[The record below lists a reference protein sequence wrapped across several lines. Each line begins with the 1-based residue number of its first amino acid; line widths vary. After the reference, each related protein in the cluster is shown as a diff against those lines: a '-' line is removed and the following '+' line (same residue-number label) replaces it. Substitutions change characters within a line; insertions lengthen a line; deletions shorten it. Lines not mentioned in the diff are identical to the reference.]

1 MKKIRI
7 GLAGL
12 GVVGRGI
19 YEILRKDS
27 KLLTLRTQA
36 ELEIVAVS
44 ARTKKDFLDP
54 KIKFYANT
62 IDLANDPE
70 IDVIVEVIGGDG
82 IAKDLIEMAIKN
94 GKKIVTANKAL
105 LAEHG
110 FELAKLV
117 EKYQSHIGFEA
128 SVAGATPAIKT
139 AKENLA
145 GNQIKEIH
153 AILNGTSNF
162 ILTKMKEEN
171 LDFAVA
177 LKQAQDLGYAEA
189 DPSSDIKGV
198 DTAHK
203 IVLLAAIAS
212 GTKPNFAQ
220 TYVEGID
227 EISIDDIKLADEFG
241 YKIKLLATF
250 KPGQQTVYPALIKK
264 SEQVAQVDGAFNAI
278 LFNASNAGLS
288 LIIGAGAGSIPTAS
302 AIVADLVD
310 VARGNQTFL
319 FGVKSDDL
327 REANIEKISQRVGKY
342 FLRLFIKKNSGE
354 EKPAEKIFDEKIKIE
369 QAAFFDRGDEI
380 LCGFLTGEQ
389 KESELSEALINLDPA
404 LVKSAK
410 FIRVETTNF

>member
-1 MKKIRI
+1 MKKLRI

-19 YEILRKDS
+19 YEIIQKDS
-27 KLLTLRTQA
+27 KLLTLRTQV
-36 ELEIVAVS
+36 ELEIVAIS
-44 ARTKKDFLDP
+44 ARTKKDFIDP
-54 KIKFYANT
+54 KIKFYAN
-62 IDLANDPE
+62 ILDLANDSE

-82 IAKDLIEMAIKN
+82 VAKDLIETAIKN

-145 GNQIKEIH
+145 GNQITEIH

-171 LDFAVA
+171 LDFSIA

-189 DPSSDIKGV
+189 DPSSDIKGL
-198 DTAHK
+198 DSAHK
-203 IVLLAAIAS
+203 ITLLAAIAF
-212 GTKPNFAQ
+212 GTKPNFAE

-241 YKIKLLATF
+241 YKIKLLATA
-250 KPGQQTVYPALIKK
+250 KKGHQAIYPALIRK

-278 LFNASNAGLS
+278 LFNSSNAGQS
-288 LIIGAGAGSIPTAS
+288 LIVGLGAGSIPTAS

-327 REANIEKISQRVGKY
+327 GEVNIGNISERVGKY
-342 FLRLFIKKNSGE
+342 FLRLFINKNLSE
-354 EKPAEKIFDEKIKIE
+354 EKIFDGKIKIE
-369 QAAFFDRGDEI
+369 QAAFFERGDEI
-380 LCGFLTGEQ
+380 LCGFLTSEQ
-389 KESELSEALINLDPA
+389 KESELSEALKDLDPA

-410 FIRVETTNF
+410 FLRVEATNF

>member
-1 MKKIRI
+1 MKKLRI

-12 GVVGRGI
+12 GVVGRGV
-19 YEILRKDS
+19 YEIIQKDS
-27 KLLTLRTQA
+27 KLLTLRTQV
-36 ELEIVAVS
+36 ELEIVAIS
-44 ARTKKDFLDP
+44 ARTKKDFIDP
-54 KIKFYANT
+54 KIKFYAN
-62 IDLANDPE
+62 ILDLANDSE

-82 IAKDLIEMAIKN
+82 VAKDLIETAIKN

-145 GNQIKEIH
+145 GNQITEIH

-171 LDFAVA
+171 LDFSIA

-189 DPSSDIKGV
+189 DPSSDIKGL
-198 DTAHK
+198 DSAHK
-203 IVLLAAIAS
+203 ITLLAAIAF
-212 GTKPNFAQ
+212 GTKPNFAE

-241 YKIKLLATF
+241 YKIKLLATA
-250 KPGQQTVYPALIKK
+250 KKGHQAIYPALIKK

-278 LFNASNAGLS
+278 LFNSSNAGQS
-288 LIIGAGAGSIPTAS
+288 LIVGLGAGSIPTAS

-327 REANIEKISQRVGKY
+327 DEVNISDISQRIGKY
-342 FLRLFIKKNSGE
+342 FLRLFINKNSSE
-354 EKPAEKIFDEKIKIE
+354 EKIFDGKIKIE
-369 QAAFFDRGDEI
+369 QAAFFERGDEI

-389 KESELSEALINLDPA
+389 KESELSEALKDLDPA

-410 FIRVETTNF
+410 FLRIEATNF

>member
-1 MKKIRI
+1 MKKLRI

-12 GVVGRGI
+12 GVVGRGV
-19 YEILRKDS
+19 YEIIQKDS
-27 KLLTLRTQA
+27 KLLTLRTQV
-36 ELEIVAVS
+36 ELEIVAIS
-44 ARTKKDFLDP
+44 ARTKKDFIDP
-54 KIKFYANT
+54 KIKFYAN
-62 IDLANDPE
+62 ILDLANDSE

-82 IAKDLIEMAIKN
+82 VAKDLIETAIKN

-105 LAEHG
+105 LAENG

-128 SVAGATPAIKT
+128 SVAGSTPAIKT

-145 GNQIKEIH
+145 GNQITEIH

-171 LDFAVA
+171 LDFSIA

-189 DPSSDIKGV
+189 DPSSDIKGL
-198 DTAHK
+198 DSAHK
-203 IVLLAAIAS
+203 ITLLAAIAF
-212 GTKPNFAQ
+212 GTKPNFVE

-241 YKIKLLATF
+241 YKIKLLATA
-250 KPGQQTVYPALIKK
+250 KKGQQAVYPALIKK

-278 LFNASNAGLS
+278 LFNSSNAGQS
-288 LIIGAGAGSIPTAS
+288 LIVGLGAGSVPTAS

-327 REANIEKISQRVGKY
+327 GEVNISDISQRVGKY
-342 FLRLFIKKNSGE
+342 FLRLFINKNSSE
-354 EKPAEKIFDEKIKIE
+354 EKIFDGKIKIE
-369 QAAFFDRGDEI
+369 QAAFFERGDEI

-389 KESELSEALINLDPA
+389 KESELSEALKDLDPA

-410 FIRVETTNF
+410 FLRVEATNF

>member
-1 MKKIRI
+1 MKKLRI

-12 GVVGRGI
+12 GVVGRGV
-19 YEILRKDS
+19 YEIVQKDS
-27 KLLTLRTQA
+27 KLLTLRTQV
-36 ELEIVAVS
+36 ELEIVAIS
-44 ARTKKDFLDP
+44 ARTKKDFIDP
-54 KIKFYANT
+54 KIKFYAN
-62 IDLANDPE
+62 ILDLANDSE

-82 IAKDLIEMAIKN
+82 VAKDLIETAIKN

-145 GNQIKEIH
+145 GNQITEIH

-171 LDFAVA
+171 LDFSIA

-189 DPSSDIKGV
+189 DPSSDIKGL
-198 DTAHK
+198 DSAHK
-203 IVLLAAIAS
+203 ITLLAAIAF
-212 GTKPNFAQ
+212 GTKPNFAE

-241 YKIKLLATF
+241 YKIKLLATA
-250 KPGQQTVYPALIKK
+250 KKGQQTIYPALIKK

-278 LFNASNAGLS
+278 LFNSSNAGQS
-288 LIIGAGAGSIPTAS
+288 LIVGLGAGSVPTAS

-327 REANIEKISQRVGKY
+327 DEVNISDISQRVGKY
-342 FLRLFIKKNSGE
+342 FLRLFINKNSSE
-354 EKPAEKIFDEKIKIE
+354 EKIFDGKIKIE
-369 QAAFFDRGDEI
+369 QAAFFERGDEI

-389 KESELSEALINLDPA
+389 KESELSEALKDLDPA

-410 FIRVETTNF
+410 FLRVEATNF

>member
-1 MKKIRI
+1 MKKLRI

-12 GVVGRGI
+12 GVVGRGV
-19 YEILRKDS
+19 YEIIQKDS
-27 KLLTLRTQA
+27 KLLTLRTQV

-44 ARTKKDFLDP
+44 ARTKKDFLEP
-54 KIKFYANT
+54 KIKFYASA

-82 IAKDLIEMAIKN
+82 VAKDLIETAIKN

-105 LAEHG
+105 LAIHG

-117 EKYQSHIGFEA
+117 EKYQSCIGFEA

-171 LDFAVA
+171 LDFSLA
-177 LKQAQDLGYAEA
+177 LKQAQELGYAEA
-189 DPSSDIKGV
+189 DPSSDIKGL

-203 IVLLAAIAS
+203 IILLAAIAFGS
-212 GTKPNFAQ
+212 KPNFAK
-220 TYVEGID
+220 TYIEGID

-241 YKIKLLATF
+241 YKIKLLATA
-250 KPGQQTVYPALIKK
+250 KSGQQTVYPALIKK

-278 LFNASNAGLS
+278 LFNASNAGQS
-288 LIIGAGAGSIPTAS
+288 LIVGLGAGSVPTAS
-302 AIVADLVD
+302 AIVSDLVD
-310 VARGNQTFL
+310 IARENQTFL
-319 FGVKSDDL
+319 FGVKREDL
-327 REANIEKISQRVGKY
+327 VESSIGDISQRIGKY
-342 FLRLFIKKNSGE
+342 FLRLFINKNSG
-354 EKPAEKIFDEKIKIE
+354 AEKIFDGKIKIE
-369 QAAFFDRGDEI
+369 QAAFFERGDEI

-389 KESELSEALINLDPA
+389 KESELDEALKNLDPA
-404 LVKSAK
+404 LVQSAK

>member
-1 MKKIRI
+1 MKKLRI

-12 GVVGRGI
+12 GVVGRGV
-19 YEILRKDS
+19 YEIIQKDS
-27 KLLTLRTQA
+27 KLLTLRTQV
-36 ELEIVAVS
+36 ELEIVAIS
-44 ARTKKDFLDP
+44 ARTKKDFIDP
-54 KIKFYANT
+54 KIKFYAN
-62 IDLANDPE
+62 ILDLANDSE

-82 IAKDLIEMAIKN
+82 VAKDLIETAIKN

-128 SVAGATPAIKT
+128 SVAGSTPAIKT

-145 GNQIKEIH
+145 GNQITEIH

-171 LDFAVA
+171 LDFSIA

-189 DPSSDIKGV
+189 DPSSDIKGL
-198 DTAHK
+198 DSAHK
-203 IVLLAAIAS
+203 ITLLAAIAF
-212 GTKPNFAQ
+212 GTKPNFAE

-241 YKIKLLATF
+241 YKIKLLATA
-250 KPGQQTVYPALIKK
+250 KKGQQAVYPALIKK

-278 LFNASNAGLS
+278 LFNSSNAGQS
-288 LIIGAGAGSIPTAS
+288 LIVGLGAGSVPTAS

-327 REANIEKISQRVGKY
+327 GEVNIGDISERVGKY
-342 FLRLFIKKNSGE
+342 FLRLFINKNSSE
-354 EKPAEKIFDEKIKIE
+354 EKIFDGKIKIE
-369 QAAFFDRGDEI
+369 QAAFFERGDEI

-389 KESELSEALINLDPA
+389 KESELSEALKDLDPA

-410 FIRVETTNF
+410 FLRVEATNF

>member
-1 MKKIRI
+1 MKKLRI

-12 GVVGRGI
+12 GVVGRGV
-19 YEILRKDS
+19 YEIIQKDS
-27 KLLTLRTQA
+27 KLLTLRTQV
-36 ELEIVAVS
+36 ELEIVAIS
-44 ARTKKDFLDP
+44 ARTKKDFIDP
-54 KIKFYANT
+54 KIKFYAN
-62 IDLANDPE
+62 ILDLANDSE

-82 IAKDLIEMAIKN
+82 VAKDLIETAIKN

-105 LAEHG
+105 LAENG

-128 SVAGATPAIKT
+128 SVAGSTPAIKT

-145 GNQIKEIH
+145 GNQITEIH

-171 LDFAVA
+171 LDFSIA

-189 DPSSDIKGV
+189 DPSSDIKGL
-198 DTAHK
+198 DSAHK
-203 IVLLAAIAS
+203 ITLLAAIAF
-212 GTKPNFAQ
+212 GTKPNFAE

-241 YKIKLLATF
+241 YKIKLLATA
-250 KPGQQTVYPALIKK
+250 KKGQQAVYPALIKK

-278 LFNASNAGLS
+278 LFNSSNAGQS
-288 LIIGAGAGSIPTAS
+288 LIVGLGAGSVPTAS

-327 REANIEKISQRVGKY
+327 GEVNISDISQRVGKY
-342 FLRLFIKKNSGE
+342 FLRLFINKNSSE
-354 EKPAEKIFDEKIKIE
+354 EKIFDGKIKIE
-369 QAAFFDRGDEI
+369 QAAFFERGDEI

-389 KESELSEALINLDPA
+389 KESELSEALKDLDPA

-410 FIRVETTNF
+410 FLRVEATNF

>member
-1 MKKIRI
+1 MKKLRI

-12 GVVGRGI
+12 GVVGRGV
-19 YEILRKDS
+19 YEIIQKDS
-27 KLLTLRTQA
+27 KLLTLRTQV
-36 ELEIVAVS
+36 ELEIVAIS
-44 ARTKKDFLDP
+44 ARTKKDFIDP
-54 KIKFYANT
+54 KIKFYAN
-62 IDLANDPE
+62 ILDLANDSE

-82 IAKDLIEMAIKN
+82 VAKDLIETAIKN

-105 LAEHG
+105 LAENG

-128 SVAGATPAIKT
+128 SVAGSTPAIKT

-145 GNQIKEIH
+145 GNQITEIH

-171 LDFAVA
+171 LDFSIA

-189 DPSSDIKGV
+189 DPSSDIKGL
-198 DTAHK
+198 DSAHK
-203 IVLLAAIAS
+203 ITLLAAIAF
-212 GTKPNFAQ
+212 GTKPNFAE
-220 TYVEGID
+220 TYIEGID

-241 YKIKLLATF
+241 YKIKLLATA
-250 KPGQQTVYPALIKK
+250 KKGQQAVYPALIKK

-278 LFNASNAGLS
+278 LFNSSNAGQS
-288 LIIGAGAGSIPTAS
+288 LIVGLGAGSVPTAS

-327 REANIEKISQRVGKY
+327 GEVNISDISQRVGKY
-342 FLRLFIKKNSGE
+342 FLRLFINKNSSE
-354 EKPAEKIFDEKIKIE
+354 EKIFDGKIKIE
-369 QAAFFDRGDEI
+369 QAAFFERGDEI

-389 KESELSEALINLDPA
+389 KESELSEALKDLDPA

-410 FIRVETTNF
+410 FLRVEATNF

>member
-1 MKKIRI
+1 MKKLRI

-12 GVVGRGI
+12 GVVGRGV
-19 YEILRKDS
+19 YEIIQKDS
-27 KLLTLRTQA
+27 KLLTLRTQV
-36 ELEIVAVS
+36 ELEIVAIS
-44 ARTKKDFLDP
+44 ARTKKDFIDP
-54 KIKFYANT
+54 KIKFYAN
-62 IDLANDPE
+62 ILDLANDSE

-82 IAKDLIEMAIKN
+82 VAKDLIETAIKN

-128 SVAGATPAIKT
+128 SVAGSTPAIKT

-145 GNQIKEIH
+145 GNQITEIH

-171 LDFAVA
+171 LDFSIA

-189 DPSSDIKGV
+189 DPSSDIKGL
-198 DTAHK
+198 DSAHK
-203 IVLLAAIAS
+203 ITLLAAIAF
-212 GTKPNFAQ
+212 GTKPNFVE

-241 YKIKLLATF
+241 YKIKLLANA
-250 KPGQQTVYPALIKK
+250 KKGRQAVYPALIKK

-278 LFNASNAGLS
+278 LFNSSNAGQS
-288 LIIGAGAGSIPTAS
+288 LIVGLGAGSVPTAS

-327 REANIEKISQRVGKY
+327 GEVNISNISQRIGRY
-342 FLRLFIKKNSGE
+342 FLRLLINKNSSE
-354 EKPAEKIFDEKIKIE
+354 EKIFNGKIKIE
-369 QAAFFDRGDEI
+369 QAAFFERGDEI

-389 KESELSEALINLDPA
+389 KESELSEALKDLDPA

-410 FIRVETTNF
+410 FLRIEATNF

>member
-1 MKKIRI
+1 MKKLRI

-19 YEILRKDS
+19 YEIIQKDS
-27 KLLTLRTQA
+27 KLLTLRTQV
-36 ELEIVAVS
+36 ELEIVAIS
-44 ARTKKDFLDP
+44 ARTKKDFIDP
-54 KIKFYANT
+54 KIKFYAN
-62 IDLANDPE
+62 ILDLANDSE

-82 IAKDLIEMAIKN
+82 VAKDLIETAIKN

-145 GNQIKEIH
+145 GNQITEIH

-171 LDFAVA
+171 LDFSIA

-189 DPSSDIKGV
+189 DPSSDIKGL
-198 DTAHK
+198 DSAHK
-203 IVLLAAIAS
+203 ITLLAAIAF
-212 GTKPNFAQ
+212 GTKPNFAE

-241 YKIKLLATF
+241 YKIKLLATA
-250 KPGQQTVYPALIKK
+250 KKGHQAIYPALIKK

-278 LFNASNAGLS
+278 LFNSSNAGQS
-288 LIIGAGAGSIPTAS
+288 LIVGLGAGSVPTAS

-327 REANIEKISQRVGKY
+327 GEVNISNISERVGKY
-342 FLRLFIKKNSGE
+342 FLRLFINKNSSE
-354 EKPAEKIFDEKIKIE
+354 EKIFDGKIKIE
-369 QAAFFDRGDEI
+369 QAAFFERGDEI

-389 KESELSEALINLDPA
+389 KESELSEALKDLDPA

-410 FIRVETTNF
+410 FLRVEATNF

>member
-1 MKKIRI
+1 MKKLRI

-12 GVVGRGI
+12 GVVGRGV
-19 YEILRKDS
+19 YEIIQKDS
-27 KLLTLRTQA
+27 KLLTLRTQV
-36 ELEIVAVS
+36 ELEIVAIS
-44 ARTKKDFLDP
+44 ARTKKDFIDP
-54 KIKFYANT
+54 KIKFYAN
-62 IDLANDPE
+62 ILDLANDSE

-82 IAKDLIEMAIKN
+82 VAKDLIETAIKN

-128 SVAGATPAIKT
+128 SVAGSTPAIKT

-145 GNQIKEIH
+145 GNQITEIH

-171 LDFAVA
+171 LDFSIA

-189 DPSSDIKGV
+189 DPSSDIKGLDSV
-198 DTAHK
+198 HK
-203 IVLLAAIAS
+203 ITLLAAIAF
-212 GTKPNFAQ
+212 GTKPNFAE

-241 YKIKLLATF
+241 YKIKLLATA
-250 KPGQQTVYPALIKK
+250 KKGQQAVYPALIKK

-278 LFNASNAGLS
+278 LFNSSNAGQS
-288 LIIGAGAGSIPTAS
+288 LIVGLGAGSVPTAS

-327 REANIEKISQRVGKY
+327 GEVNISDISQRVGKY
-342 FLRLFIKKNSGE
+342 FLRLFINKNSSE
-354 EKPAEKIFDEKIKIE
+354 EKIFDGKIKIE
-369 QAAFFDRGDEI
+369 QAAFFERGDEI

-389 KESELSEALINLDPA
+389 KESELSEALKDLDPA

-410 FIRVETTNF
+410 FLRVEATNF

>member
-1 MKKIRI
+1 MKKLRI

-12 GVVGRGI
+12 GVVGRGV
-19 YEILRKDS
+19 YEIIQKDS
-27 KLLTLRTQA
+27 KLLTLRTQV
-36 ELEIVAVS
+36 ELEIVAIS
-44 ARTKKDFLDP
+44 ARTKKDFIDP
-54 KIKFYANT
+54 KIKFYAN
-62 IDLANDPE
+62 ILDLANDSE

-82 IAKDLIEMAIKN
+82 VAKDLIETAIKN

-145 GNQIKEIH
+145 GNQITEIH

-171 LDFAVA
+171 LDFSIA

-189 DPSSDIKGV
+189 DPSSDIKGL
-198 DTAHK
+198 DSAHK
-203 IVLLAAIAS
+203 ITLLAAIAF
-212 GTKPNFAQ
+212 GTKPNFVE

-241 YKIKLLATF
+241 YKIKLLATA
-250 KPGQQTVYPALIKK
+250 KKGHQAIYPALIKK

-278 LFNASNAGLS
+278 LFNSSNAGQS
-288 LIIGAGAGSIPTAS
+288 LIVGLGAGSVPTAS

-327 REANIEKISQRVGKY
+327 GEVNISNISQRVGRY
-342 FLRLFIKKNSGE
+342 FLRLLINKNSSE
-354 EKPAEKIFDEKIKIE
+354 EKIFDGKIKIE
-369 QAAFFDRGDEI
+369 QAAFFERGDEI

-389 KESELSEALINLDPA
+389 KESELSEALKDLDPA

-410 FIRVETTNF
+410 FLRVEATNF

>member
-1 MKKIRI
+1 MKKLRI

-12 GVVGRGI
+12 GVVGRGV
-19 YEILRKDS
+19 YEIIQKDS
-27 KLLTLRTQA
+27 KLLTLRTQV
-36 ELEIVAVS
+36 ELEIVAIS
-44 ARTKKDFLDP
+44 ARTKKDFIDP
-54 KIKFYANT
+54 KIKFYAN
-62 IDLANDPE
+62 ILDLANDSE

-82 IAKDLIEMAIKN
+82 VAKDLIETAIKN

-145 GNQIKEIH
+145 GNQITEIH

-171 LDFAVA
+171 LDFSIA

-189 DPSSDIKGV
+189 DPSSDIKGL
-198 DTAHK
+198 DSAHK
-203 IVLLAAIAS
+203 ITLLAAIAF
-212 GTKPNFAQ
+212 GTKPNFAE

-241 YKIKLLATF
+241 YKIKLLATA
-250 KPGQQTVYPALIKK
+250 KKGHQAIYPALIKK

-278 LFNASNAGLS
+278 LFNSSNAGQS
-288 LIIGAGAGSIPTAS
+288 LIVGLGAGSVPTAS

-310 VARGNQTFL
+310 IARGNQTFL

-327 REANIEKISQRVGKY
+327 GEVNISSISERVGKY
-342 FLRLFIKKNSGE
+342 FLRLFINKNSSE
-354 EKPAEKIFDEKIKIE
+354 EKIFDGKIKIE
-369 QAAFFDRGDEI
+369 QAAFFERGDEI

-389 KESELSEALINLDPA
+389 KESELSEALKDLDPA

-410 FIRVETTNF
+410 FLRVEATNF

>member
-1 MKKIRI
+1 MKKLRI

-12 GVVGRGI
+12 GVVGRGV
-19 YEILRKDS
+19 YEIIQKDS
-27 KLLTLRTQA
+27 KLLTMRTQV
-36 ELEIVAVS
+36 ELEIVAIS
-44 ARTKKDFLDP
+44 ARTKKDFIDP
-54 KIKFYANT
+54 KIKFYAN
-62 IDLANDPE
+62 ILDLANDPE

-82 IAKDLIEMAIKN
+82 VAKDLIETAIKN

-145 GNQIKEIH
+145 GNQITEIH

-171 LDFAVA
+171 LDFSIA
-177 LKQAQDLGYAEA
+177 LKQAHDLGYAEA
-189 DPSSDIKGV
+189 DPSSDIKGL
-198 DTAHK
+198 DSAHK
-203 IVLLAAIAS
+203 ITLLAAIAF
-212 GTKPNFAQ
+212 GTKPNFAE

-241 YKIKLLATF
+241 YKIKLLATA
-250 KPGQQTVYPALIKK
+250 KKGQQAIYPALIKK

-278 LFNASNAGLS
+278 LFNSSNAGQS
-288 LIIGAGAGSIPTAS
+288 LIVGLGAGSVPTAS

-327 REANIEKISQRVGKY
+327 REVNISSISERVGKY
-342 FLRLFIKKNSGE
+342 FLRLFINKNSSE
-354 EKPAEKIFDEKIKIE
+354 EKIFDGKIKIE
-369 QAAFFDRGDEI
+369 QAAFFERGDEI

-389 KESELSEALINLDPA
+389 KESELSEALKDLDPA

-410 FIRVETTNF
+410 FLRVEATNF

>member
-1 MKKIRI
+1 MKKLRI

-12 GVVGRGI
+12 GVVGRGV
-19 YEILRKDS
+19 YEIIQKDS
-27 KLLTLRTQA
+27 KLLTLRTQV
-36 ELEIVAVS
+36 ELEIVAIS
-44 ARTKKDFLDP
+44 ARTKKDFIDP
-54 KIKFYANT
+54 KIKFYAN
-62 IDLANDPE
+62 ILDLANDSE

-82 IAKDLIEMAIKN
+82 VAKDLIETAIKN

-128 SVAGATPAIKT
+128 SVAGSTPAIKT

-145 GNQIKEIH
+145 GNQITEIH

-171 LDFAVA
+171 LDFSIA

-189 DPSSDIKGV
+189 DPYSDIKGL
-198 DTAHK
+198 DSAHK
-203 IVLLAAIAS
+203 ITLLAAIAF
-212 GTKPNFAQ
+212 GTKPNFAE

-241 YKIKLLATF
+241 YKIKLLATA
-250 KPGQQTVYPALIKK
+250 KKGQQAIYPALIKK

-278 LFNASNAGLS
+278 LFNSSNAGQS
-288 LIIGAGAGSIPTAS
+288 LIVGLGAGSVPTAS

-327 REANIEKISQRVGKY
+327 GEVNISDISQRVGKY
-342 FLRLFIKKNSGE
+342 FLRLFINKNSSE
-354 EKPAEKIFDEKIKIE
+354 EKIFDGKIKIE
-369 QAAFFDRGDEI
+369 QAAFFERGDEI

-389 KESELSEALINLDPA
+389 KESELSEALKDLDPA

-410 FIRVETTNF
+410 FLRVEATNF

>member
-1 MKKIRI
+1 MKKLRI

-12 GVVGRGI
+12 GVVGRGV
-19 YEILRKDS
+19 YEIIQKDS
-27 KLLTLRTQA
+27 KLLTLRTQV
-36 ELEIVAVS
+36 ELEIVAIS
-44 ARTKKDFLDP
+44 ARTKKDFIDP
-54 KIKFYANT
+54 KIKFYAN
-62 IDLANDPE
+62 ILDLANDSE

-82 IAKDLIEMAIKN
+82 VAKDLIETAIKN

-105 LAEHG
+105 IAEHG

-145 GNQIKEIH
+145 GNQITEIH

-171 LDFAVA
+171 LDFSIA

-189 DPSSDIKGV
+189 DPSSDIKGL
-198 DTAHK
+198 DSAHK
-203 IVLLAAIAS
+203 ITLLAAIAF
-212 GTKPNFAQ
+212 GTKPNFVE

-241 YKIKLLATF
+241 YKIKLLATA
-250 KPGQQTVYPALIKK
+250 KKGHQAIYPALIKK

-278 LFNASNAGLS
+278 LFNSSSAGQS
-288 LIIGAGAGSIPTAS
+288 LIVGLGAGSVPTAS

-327 REANIEKISQRVGKY
+327 GEVNISDISQRVGKY
-342 FLRLFIKKNSGE
+342 FLRLLINKNSSE
-354 EKPAEKIFDEKIKIE
+354 EKIFDGKIKIE
-369 QAAFFDRGDEI
+369 QAAFFERGDEI

-389 KESELSEALINLDPA
+389 KESELSEALKDLNPA

-410 FIRVETTNF
+410 FLRIEATNF

>member
-1 MKKIRI
+1 MKKLRI

-12 GVVGRGI
+12 GVVGRGV
-19 YEILRKDS
+19 YEIIQKDS
-27 KLLTLRTQA
+27 KLLTLRTQV
-36 ELEIVAVS
+36 ELEIVAIS
-44 ARTKKDFLDP
+44 ARTKKDFIDP
-54 KIKFYANT
+54 KIKFYAN
-62 IDLANDPE
+62 ILDLANDSE

-82 IAKDLIEMAIKN
+82 VAKDLIETAIKN

-105 LAEHG
+105 LAENG

-145 GNQIKEIH
+145 GNQITEIH

-171 LDFAVA
+171 LDFSIA

-189 DPSSDIKGV
+189 DSSSDIKGL
-198 DTAHK
+198 DSAHK
-203 IVLLAAIAS
+203 ITLLAAIAF
-212 GTKPNFAQ
+212 GTKPNFAE

-227 EISIDDIKLADEFG
+227 EILIDDIKLADEFG
-241 YKIKLLATF
+241 YKIKLLATA
-250 KPGQQTVYPALIKK
+250 KKGQQAVYPALIKK
-264 SEQVAQVDGAFNAI
+264 SEQVAQVDGSFNAI
-278 LFNASNAGLS
+278 LFNSSNAGQS
-288 LIIGAGAGSIPTAS
+288 LIVGLGAGSVPTAS

-327 REANIEKISQRVGKY
+327 GEVNISDISQRVGKY
-342 FLRLFIKKNSGE
+342 FLRLFINKNSSE
-354 EKPAEKIFDEKIKIE
+354 EKIFDGKIKIE
-369 QAAFFDRGDEI
+369 QAAFFERGDEI

-389 KESELSEALINLDPA
+389 KESELSEALKDLDPA

-410 FIRVETTNF
+410 FLRVEATNF

>member
-1 MKKIRI
+1 MKKLRI

-12 GVVGRGI
+12 GVVGRGV
-19 YEILRKDS
+19 YEIIQKDS
-27 KLLTLRTQA
+27 KLLTLRTQV
-36 ELEIVAVS
+36 ELEIVAIS
-44 ARTKKDFLDP
+44 ARTKKDFIDP
-54 KIKFYANT
+54 KIKFYAN
-62 IDLANDPE
+62 ILDLANDSE

-82 IAKDLIEMAIKN
+82 VAKDLIETAINN

-128 SVAGATPAIKT
+128 SVAGSTPAIKT

-145 GNQIKEIH
+145 GNQITEIH

-171 LDFAVA
+171 LDFSIA

-189 DPSSDIKGV
+189 DPSSDIKGL
-198 DTAHK
+198 DSAHK
-203 IVLLAAIAS
+203 ITLLAAIAF
-212 GTKPNFAQ
+212 GTKPNFVE

-241 YKIKLLATF
+241 YKIKLLATA
-250 KPGQQTVYPALIKK
+250 KKGQQAVYPALIKK

-278 LFNASNAGLS
+278 LFNSSNAGQS
-288 LIIGAGAGSIPTAS
+288 LIVGLGAGSVPTAS
-302 AIVADLVD
+302 SIVADLVD

-327 REANIEKISQRVGKY
+327 GEVNISNISQRVGRY
-342 FLRLFIKKNSGE
+342 FLRLLINKNSSE
-354 EKPAEKIFDEKIKIE
+354 EKIFDGKIKIE
-369 QAAFFDRGDEI
+369 QAAFFERGDEI

-389 KESELSEALINLDPA
+389 KESELSEALKDLDPA

-410 FIRVETTNF
+410 FLRVEATNF

>member
-1 MKKIRI
+1 MKKLRI

-12 GVVGRGI
+12 GVVGRGV
-19 YEILRKDS
+19 YEIIQKDS
-27 KLLTLRTQA
+27 KLLTLRTQV
-36 ELEIVAVS
+36 ELEIVAIS
-44 ARTKKDFLDP
+44 ARTKKDFIDP
-54 KIKFYANT
+54 KIKFYAN
-62 IDLANDPE
+62 ILDLANDSE

-82 IAKDLIEMAIKN
+82 VAKDLIETAIKN

-117 EKYQSHIGFEA
+117 EKYRSHIGFEA

-145 GNQIKEIH
+145 GNQITEIH

-171 LDFAVA
+171 LDFSIA

-189 DPSSDIKGV
+189 DPSSDIKGL
-198 DTAHK
+198 DSAHK
-203 IVLLAAIAS
+203 ITLLAAIAF
-212 GTKPNFAQ
+212 GTKPNFAE

-241 YKIKLLATF
+241 YKIKLLATA
-250 KPGQQTVYPALIKK
+250 KKGHQAIYPALIKK

-278 LFNASNAGLS
+278 LFNSSNAGQS
-288 LIIGAGAGSIPTAS
+288 LIVGLGAGSVPTAS

-327 REANIEKISQRVGKY
+327 GEVNISNISERVGKY
-342 FLRLFIKKNSGE
+342 FLRLFINKNSSE
-354 EKPAEKIFDEKIKIE
+354 EKIFDGKIKIE
-369 QAAFFDRGDEI
+369 QAAFFERGDEI

-389 KESELSEALINLDPA
+389 KESELSEALKDLDPA

-410 FIRVETTNF
+410 FLRVEATNF

>member
-1 MKKIRI
+1 MKKLRI

-12 GVVGRGI
+12 GVVGRGV
-19 YEILRKDS
+19 YEIIQKDS
-27 KLLTLRTQA
+27 KLLTLRTQV
-36 ELEIVAVS
+36 ELEIVAIS
-44 ARTKKDFLDP
+44 ARTKKDFIDP
-54 KIKFYANT
+54 KIKFYAN
-62 IDLANDPE
+62 ILDLANDSE

-82 IAKDLIEMAIKN
+82 VAKDLIETAIKN

-139 AKENLA
+139 AKENLV
-145 GNQIKEIH
+145 GNQITEIH

-171 LDFAVA
+171 WDFSIA

-189 DPSSDIKGV
+189 DPSSDIKGL
-198 DTAHK
+198 DSAHK
-203 IVLLAAIAS
+203 ITLLAAIAF
-212 GTKPNFAQ
+212 GTKPNFVE

-241 YKIKLLATF
+241 YKIKLLATA
-250 KPGQQTVYPALIKK
+250 KKGHQAIYPALIKK

-278 LFNASNAGLS
+278 LFNSSSAGQS
-288 LIIGAGAGSIPTAS
+288 LIVGLGAGSVPTSS

-327 REANIEKISQRVGKY
+327 GEVNISNISQRVGRY
-342 FLRLFIKKNSGE
+342 FLRLLINKNSSE
-354 EKPAEKIFDEKIKIE
+354 EKIFDGKIKIE
-369 QAAFFDRGDEI
+369 QAAFFERGDEI

-389 KESELSEALINLDPA
+389 KESELSEALKDLDPA

-410 FIRVETTNF
+410 FLRVEATNF

>member
-1 MKKIRI
+1 MKKLRI

-12 GVVGRGI
+12 GVVGRGV
-19 YEILRKDS
+19 YEIIQKDS
-27 KLLTLRTQA
+27 KLLTLRTQV
-36 ELEIVAVS
+36 ELEIVAIS
-44 ARTKKDFLDP
+44 ARTKKDFIDP
-54 KIKFYANT
+54 KIKFYAN
-62 IDLANDPE
+62 ILDLANDSE

-82 IAKDLIEMAIKN
+82 VAKDLIETAIKN

-128 SVAGATPAIKT
+128 SVAGSTPAIKT

-145 GNQIKEIH
+145 GNQITEIH

-171 LDFAVA
+171 LDFSIA

-189 DPSSDIKGV
+189 DPSSDIKGL
-198 DTAHK
+198 DSAHK
-203 IVLLAAIAS
+203 ITLLAAIAF
-212 GTKPNFAQ
+212 GTKPNFAE
-220 TYVEGID
+220 TYIEGID

-241 YKIKLLATF
+241 YKIKLLATA
-250 KPGQQTVYPALIKK
+250 KKGQQAVYPALIKK

-278 LFNASNAGLS
+278 LFNSSNAGQS
-288 LIIGAGAGSIPTAS
+288 LIVGLGAGSVPTAS

-327 REANIEKISQRVGKY
+327 GEVNISDISQRVGKY
-342 FLRLFIKKNSGE
+342 FLRLFINKNSSE
-354 EKPAEKIFDEKIKIE
+354 EKIFDGKIKIE
-369 QAAFFDRGDEI
+369 QAAFFERGDEI

-389 KESELSEALINLDPA
+389 KESELSEALKDLDPA

-410 FIRVETTNF
+410 FLRVEATNF

>member
-1 MKKIRI
+1 MKKLRI

-12 GVVGRGI
+12 GVVGRGV
-19 YEILRKDS
+19 YEIIQKDS
-27 KLLTLRTQA
+27 KLLTLRTQV
-36 ELEIVAVS
+36 ELEIVAIS
-44 ARTKKDFLDP
+44 ARTKKDFIDP
-54 KIKFYANT
+54 KIKFYAN
-62 IDLANDPE
+62 ILDLANDSE

-82 IAKDLIEMAIKN
+82 VAKDLIETAIKN

-145 GNQIKEIH
+145 GNQITEIH

-171 LDFAVA
+171 LDFSIA

-189 DPSSDIKGV
+189 DPSSDIKGL
-198 DTAHK
+198 DSAHK
-203 IVLLAAIAS
+203 ITLLAAIAF
-212 GTKPNFAQ
+212 GTKPNFAE

-241 YKIKLLATF
+241 YKIKLLATA
-250 KPGQQTVYPALIKK
+250 KKGQQAVYPALIKK

-278 LFNASNAGLS
+278 LFNSSNAGQS
-288 LIIGAGAGSIPTAS
+288 LIVGLGAGSVPTAS

-327 REANIEKISQRVGKY
+327 GEVNISDISQRVGKY
-342 FLRLFIKKNSGE
+342 FLRLFINKNSSE
-354 EKPAEKIFDEKIKIE
+354 EKIFDGKIKIE
-369 QAAFFDRGDEI
+369 QAAFFERGDEI

-389 KESELSEALINLDPA
+389 KESELSEALKDLDPA

-410 FIRVETTNF
+410 FLRVEATNF